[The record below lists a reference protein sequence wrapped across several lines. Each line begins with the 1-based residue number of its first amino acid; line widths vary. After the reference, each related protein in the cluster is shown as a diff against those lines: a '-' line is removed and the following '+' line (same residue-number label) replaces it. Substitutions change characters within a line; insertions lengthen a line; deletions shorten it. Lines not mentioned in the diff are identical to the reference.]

1 MSQYKSLFTG
11 VQVGAVNLPNR
22 ITMSALTR
30 SRSVP
35 TNVPN
40 AVNVEYYRQCAE
52 GGAGLIVTEG
62 TLITQQG

>member
-1 MSQYKSLFTG
+1 MTTKALLRPLQIGG
-11 VQVGAVNLPNR
+11 VILRNR
-22 ITMSALTR
+22 IAMSALTR

-40 AVNVEYYRQCAE
+40 SVNLEYYEQRAA

-62 TLITQQG
+62 VLISQQG